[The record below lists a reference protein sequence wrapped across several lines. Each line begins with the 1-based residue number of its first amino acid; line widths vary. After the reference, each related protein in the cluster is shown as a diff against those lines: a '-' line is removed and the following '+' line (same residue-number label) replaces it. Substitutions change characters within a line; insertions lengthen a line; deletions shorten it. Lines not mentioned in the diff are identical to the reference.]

1 MQLSKAFDAVWIVLG
16 PLCLVLFLFWADRG
30 LAGLRGKTARNE
42 RRRATATLLNA
53 LSIAFVVAG
62 LANSFLANDFFA
74 FTVLKAGTDFERAI
88 ATWAAVL
95 IGVVLHLL
103 ARMTLNGSED

>member
-16 PLCLVLFLFWADRG
+16 PLCLALFLFWADRG
-30 LAGLRGKTARNE
+30 LASLRGKAARNE
-42 RRRATATLLNA
+42 RRRTTAMFLNA
-53 LSIAFVVAG
+53 LGIAFVVAG
-62 LANSFLANDFFA
+62 LANSFLAIDFFA
-74 FTVLKAGTDFERAI
+74 LIALKAGTDFERVI

-103 ARMTLNGSED
+103 ARMTLNGVED

>member
-1 MQLSKAFDAVWIVLG
+1 MPVSNAFDAVWIVLG
-16 PLCLVLFLFWADRG
+16 PLCLALFLFWADRG
-30 LAGLRGKTARNE
+30 LASLRGKTARNE
-42 RRRATATLLNA
+42 RRRTTAMFLNA
-53 LSIAFVVAG
+53 LAIAFVVAG

-74 FTVLKAGTDFERAI
+74 LIDFKAGRGFERVI

-103 ARMTLNGSED
+103 ARMTLNGTED